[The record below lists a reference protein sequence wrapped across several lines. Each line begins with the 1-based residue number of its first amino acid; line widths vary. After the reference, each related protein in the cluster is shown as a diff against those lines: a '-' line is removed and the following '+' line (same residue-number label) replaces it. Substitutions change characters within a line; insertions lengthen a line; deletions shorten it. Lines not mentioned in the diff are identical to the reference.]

1 MDFSNTITSEQF
13 LFKSKQ
19 KNSTQDVLVHKNKV
33 QILGKSFLWFVRMCF
48 QVKEKT
54 TTG

>member
-1 MDFSNTITSEQF
+1 MYDSNPKWRTTTSEQF

-33 QILGKSFLWFVRMCF
+33 QILGKSFL
-48 QVKEKT
+48 
-54 TTG
+54 